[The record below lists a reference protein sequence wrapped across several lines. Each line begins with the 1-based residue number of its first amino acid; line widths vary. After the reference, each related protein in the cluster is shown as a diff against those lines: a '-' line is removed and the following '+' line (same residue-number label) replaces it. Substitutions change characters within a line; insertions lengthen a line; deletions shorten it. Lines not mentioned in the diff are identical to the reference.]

1 MSPPPVASPVDELLE
16 TVPDLGAASPLPAH
30 ARIEQ
35 WLVAAIGAGT
45 LVPGDKLPR
54 EESLAA
60 AIGVS
65 RMTLRQALAAWR
77 ATATILRKPGRLGGT
92 FVAEPKIVC
101 DLTGLAGFTEQMRRA
116 HVRAGARLV
125 RATTRQAGRA
135 ARRGRSGWT
144 AATRCTRSCG
154 SGRPTGSRSPWSGLL
169 SGGALPRPARPAA
182 DRLDLHAARLP
193 ATTSPA
199 HRHRGARAGDRPA
212 PSRPQLLRVDEGSP
226 LMLIE
231 RTAYTASGVAVEFAR
246 DVFRADRT
254 RITMRTG
261 LGQTPALQQLT
272 GSPNVSRRRGRGCS
286 SGRAAAA
293 RRPRRAPTR
302 RTR

>member
-16 TVPDLGAASPLPAH
+16 TAPDLGADSPLPAH

-65 RMTLRQALAAWR
+65 RMTLRQALAAMEGHG
-77 ATATILRKPGRLGGT
+77 TILRKPGRLGGT

-116 HVRAGARLV
+116 HVRAGARVV
-125 RATTRQAGRA
+125 RATTRPAGRA
-135 ARRGRSGWT
+135 AARALGLDVDDPVHEVVRVRSANRVPLAIEQACFPAGLFPDLLDQ
-144 AATRCTRSCG
+144 RL
-154 SGRPTGSRSPWSGLL
+154 TGSIYRLL
-169 SGGALPRPARPAA
+169 GSRYDHAPHTATEVLEPVTASADQAA
-182 DRLDLHAARLP
+182 
-193 ATTSPA
+193 
-199 HRHRGARAGDRPA
+199 
-212 PSRPQLLRVDEGSP
+212 LLRVEEGSP

-231 RTAYTASGVAVEFAR
+231 RTAFTASGVAVEYAR
-246 DVFRADRT
+246 DVFRSDRT
-254 RITMRTG
+254 RITLRTG
-261 LGQTPALQQLT
+261 LGPTPA
-272 GSPNVSRRRGRGCS
+272 
-286 SGRAAAA
+286 
-293 RRPRRAPTR
+293 
-302 RTR
+302 